1 LYEPRLAFDKSV
13 TYVYSENKDS
23 ITRRNDREY
32 KFTGLEFLAKNLVWA
47 AKEYLNNYKEHKL
60 AEFCVQRDMH
70 IESLKREN
78 HDYAKKLTEM
88 REKVEKYDKTFESVK
103 ELYAEIK
110 KLSVDDYLKLY
121 KMMNSDVTG
130 TVSYTTISSSGITS
144 INGSW

>member
-1 LYEPRLAFDKSV
+1 M
-13 TYVYSENKDS
+13 SEETKNVEEVVEEINS
-23 ITRRNDREY
+23 ID
-32 KFTGLEFLAKNLVWA
+32 
-47 AKEYLNNYKEHKL
+47 EYLNNYKEQKL
-60 AEFCVQRDMH
+60 AEFCVQKDKE

-88 REKVEKYDKTFESVK
+88 KEKVEKYDKTFESVK

-144 INGSW
+144 INGSWQGLDFLFY